1 MKEARIRTVRHL
13 VDSGFHTLPEGKAE
27 ELANSCEYVFWPND
41 HVEGAST
48 NARLTERSPSPKR
61 SRSQKR
67 SRSPMWRASA
77 SSDDKNTLENM
88 SKDIA
93 HHIKLTSTWQK
104 KANDWSEEIG
114 RERNRLF
121 NLQGLL
127 SDIVFNQ
134 IGMAEEINRRRIELA
149 DVKEQLRIITA
160 NMNPPPDA
168 KKNDVN

>member
-1 MKEARIRTVRHL
+1 
-13 VDSGFHTLPEGKAE
+13 
-27 ELANSCEYVFWPND
+27 
-41 HVEGAST
+41 
-48 NARLTERSPSPKR
+48 
-61 SRSQKR
+61 
-67 SRSPMWRASA
+67 MWRAST
-77 SSDDKNTLENM
+77 SSDDKTTLEKM
-88 SKDIA
+88 SKEIA
-93 HHIKLTSTWQK
+93 NHLELTLTWQK
-104 KANDWSEEIG
+104 KAIGWSEEIG